1 MAEPR
6 YHVDQYPVV
15 PVAAGERYP
24 NFRTF
29 FPFYLKEH
37 SNPLNRRM
45 HFAGTTL
52 VIALTMTAVVKGQP
66 SLLWALPVAG
76 YGFAWVGHFIIEK
89 NRPATFKYPLWS
101 LMGDFRMYG
110 LMLQGKLW
118 GNVPQSGARS
128 AQAAERP

>member
-6 YHVDQYPVV
+6 DIFHVTPLA
-15 PVAAGERYP
+15 PGERYQS
-24 NFRTF
+24 FRAF

-37 SNPLNRRM
+37 SNPTNRRL

-52 VIALTMTAVVKGQP
+52 VIALAVSAAVQGKP
-66 SLLWALPVAG
+66 SLLAWLPLAG
-76 YGFAWVGHFIIEK
+76 YGFAWVGHFVVEK

-118 GNVPQSGARS
+118 GAVATTGAKS
-128 AQAAERP
+128 AGEAEG